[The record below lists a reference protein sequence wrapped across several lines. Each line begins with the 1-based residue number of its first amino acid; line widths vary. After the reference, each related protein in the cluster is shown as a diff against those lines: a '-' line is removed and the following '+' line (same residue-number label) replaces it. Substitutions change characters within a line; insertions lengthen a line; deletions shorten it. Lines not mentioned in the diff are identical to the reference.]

1 MADAVE
7 TPAERGFEAAG
18 PDRARG
24 RQAPRSRD
32 PACRPEAP
40 DAVAA
45 RRFRV
50 AAPDSGQPFLALH
63 ATLAVRR
70 PRDARRRDPAGQ
82 GADPALVDVEAGSD
96 AAAVRSD
103 ERPGGT
109 ECVST
114 CRSRWAPDH

>member
-32 PACRPEAP
+32 PACRPEAT

-50 AAPDSGQPFLALH
+50 AAPDSGQPVLALH

-70 PRDARRRDPAGQ
+70 PRDARRRDQAGDRKSVVS
-82 GADPALVDVEAGSD
+82 GKRVSVRVD
-96 AAAVRSD
+96 
-103 ERPGGT
+103 PGGRRIIKKKKT
-109 ECVST
+109 NET
-114 CRSRWAPDH
+114 RHRHR

>member
-70 PRDARRRDPAGQ
+70 PRDARRRDQAGQ
-82 GADPALVDVEAGSD
+82 GADPAL
-96 AAAVRSD
+96 RS
-103 ERPGGT
+103 EEHTSELQSLMRI
-109 ECVST
+109 
-114 CRSRWAPDH
+114 

>member
-32 PACRPEAP
+32 PACRPEAT

-50 AAPDSGQPFLALH
+50 AAPDSGQPVLALH
-63 ATLAVRR
+63 ATLSVRR
-70 PRDARRRDPAGQ
+70 PRDARRRYQAGT
-82 GADPALVDVEAGSD
+82 GADPALVDVEDRRD
-96 AAAVRSD
+96 AAAVGIVSRRPM
-103 ERPGGT
+103 ERGDRGPAG
-109 ECVST
+109 
-114 CRSRWAPDH
+114 

>member
-32 PACRPEAP
+32 PACRPEAT

-50 AAPDSGQPFLALH
+50 AAPDSGQPVLALH

-70 PRDARRRDPAGQ
+70 PRDARRRDQAGQ
-82 GADPALVDVEAGSD
+82 ENGRAHVCTPVTNAHLVCSLVHEKIKM
-96 AAAVRSD
+96 
-103 ERPGGT
+103 
-109 ECVST
+109 
-114 CRSRWAPDH
+114 